1 MSSSLLLINEKSKCK
16 MNILFRKGSSK
27 SESPPSKDDSFVLQ
41 STTQKQTTNN
51 NNDDDDLLLVT
62 TNEPN
67 NKPNSHPTLLTRTV
81 EQLFGKTS
89 SKNCN
94 ENKIRSDEKMLEQET
109 NADEQLIDLN

>member
-1 MSSSLLLINEKSKCK
+1 

-51 NNDDDDLLLVT
+51 NNDDDDDLLLVT

-109 NADEQLIDLN
+109 NTDEQLIDLN

>member
-1 MSSSLLLINEKSKCK
+1 

-67 NKPNSHPTLLTRTV
+67 SHPTLLTRTV

-109 NADEQLIDLN
+109 NTDEQLIDLN